1 MSVSEKREWAEFVS
15 AFNHIARHNH
25 RYEVFRDFVTMS
37 AITIHN
43 AINKDE
49 KLEAEYLQIAG
60 KYPREELILFCE
72 LFGRLVLLLDT
83 EPRDVL
89 GELYMSLDLGNAGTG
104 QYFTPSD
111 VSELMAQ
118 ISYVESL
125 RKLST
130 SFVTVSEPACGAG
143 GMMLAFA
150 KILIANG
157 HDPAQTMW
165 AQCQDI
171 DRLAALMCYIQL
183 SLWNIPAM
191 VIVGN
196 TLTLERREVFYTP
209 QHYLGRW
216 SAKLQM
222 REVQEVVNGDLDGIQ
237 SAGFDES
244 SENTKIHSANSV
256 ESLSKPEESMF
267 TRDGDA
273 QFDFGF

>member
-1 MSVSEKREWAEFVS
+1 MSVSEKQKMAEFVS
-15 AFNHIARHNH
+15 AFNHIARHKH

-43 AINKDE
+43 AVNKDD

-60 KYPREELILFCE
+60 KYPRDELILFCE
-72 LFGRLVLLLDT
+72 LFGRFVLLLDA

-118 ISYVESL
+118 ISYGESL
-125 RKLST
+125 RTLST
-130 SFVTVSEPACGAG
+130 SFVTVCEPACGAG

-150 KILIANG
+150 KIMIANG

-165 AQCQDI
+165 TQCQDI
-171 DRLAALMCYIQL
+171 DRLAALMCYVQL

-209 QHYLGRW
+209 QHYLGQW
-216 SAKLQM
+216 SVKLQNRVM
-222 REVQEVVNGDLDGIQ
+222 QEVGNDSSDGMQ
-237 SAGFDES
+237 NEVLHES
-244 SENTKIHSANSV
+244 FENTKTHSATSAESILNSKI
-256 ESLSKPEESMF
+256 LMF
-267 TRDGDA
+267 TKDGDA

>member
-1 MSVSEKREWAEFVS
+1 MSVSEKQKMAEFVRT
-15 AFNHIARHNH
+15 FNRIARHKH

-43 AINKDE
+43 AVNKDDT
-49 KLEAEYLQIAG
+49 LEAEYLQIAG
-60 KYPREELILFCE
+60 KYPREELLLFCE
-72 LFGRLVLLLDT
+72 LFGSFVLLLDS

-118 ISYVESL
+118 ISYGESL
-125 RKLST
+125 GKLST
-130 SFVTVSEPACGAG
+130 SFVTVSEPTCGAG
-143 GMMLAFA
+143 GMILAFA

-183 SLWNIPAM
+183 SLWNIPAL

-196 TLTLERREVFYTP
+196 TLTLERKEVFYTP

-216 SAKLQM
+216 SVKLQM
-222 REVQEVVNGDLDGIQ
+222 REAQEVENDELNHMQNTGIQ
-237 SAGFDES
+237 HA
-244 SENTKIHSANSV
+244 SENIKAHSPNCA
-256 ESLSKPEESMF
+256 ESLSKPEELMLAK
-267 TRDGDA
+267 DGDA

>member
-1 MSVSEKREWAEFVS
+1 MSVSEQKKMAEFVS
-15 AFNHIARHNH
+15 AFNHIARHKH
-25 RYEVFRDFVTMS
+25 RYEVFRDFVTMA
-37 AITIHN
+37 AIAIHN
-43 AINKDE
+43 AVNKYD

-60 KYPREELILFCE
+60 KYSRDELSLFCA
-72 LFGRLVLLLDT
+72 LFGRLVLLLD
-83 EPRDVL
+83 ENPRNIL

-118 ISYVESL
+118 ISYGESL
-125 RKLST
+125 RTLSKP
-130 SFVTVSEPACGAG
+130 FVTISEPACGAG
-143 GMMLAFA
+143 GMVLAFT
-150 KILIANG
+150 KIMIANG
-157 HDPAQTMW
+157 HDPAKAMW

-183 SLWNIPAM
+183 SLWNIPAV

-196 TLTLERREVFYTP
+196 TLTLESREVLYTP

-216 SAKLQM
+216 SAKLQEREL
-222 REVQEVVNGDLDGIQ
+222 REVDDDLSDGLQ
-237 SAGFDES
+237 STAPYDLSES
-244 SENTKIHSANSV
+244 KNTHSTDSADSILDSEI
-256 ESLSKPEESMF
+256 LMF

>member
-1 MSVSEKREWAEFVS
+1 MSVSEKQKMAALVS
-15 AFNHIARHNH
+15 AFNRIARHKH

-43 AINKDE
+43 AVNKDE

-60 KYPREELILFCE
+60 KYPRDELFLFCE
-72 LFGRLVLLLDT
+72 LFGSFVLLLDA

-118 ISYVESL
+118 ISYGESL
-125 RKLST
+125 RTLT
-130 SFVTVSEPACGAG
+130 TPFVTVCEPACGAG

-150 KILIANG
+150 KIMIANG
-157 HDPAQTMW
+157 HDPAKTMW
-165 AQCQDI
+165 VQCQDI

-191 VIVGN
+191 VSVGN
-196 TLTLERREVFYTP
+196 TLTMERREVFYTP
-209 QHYLGRW
+209 QHYLGKW
-216 SAKLQM
+216 SAKLQNRVM
-222 REVQEVVNGDLDGIQ
+222 QEAEDGLLDSMQ
-237 SAGFDES
+237 SADRRETFES
-244 SENTKIHSANSV
+244 KNTYSANSA
-256 ESLSKPEESMF
+256 ESILNSETLMF